1 MVWSLGWM
9 QRRFSIFHQKVRNLP
24 ILFVSLNYIE
34 GDRGRQRGVCRMS
47 VAVPLGKGSLST
59 WLENGDFFPP
69 PRSLTRPSN
78 PSRRHSIRRRRTQL
92 RLSPGKRTSD
102 DDDAHSLLLL
112 HSFTIWLS
120 ILLLLLFSLSP
131 ALLAPVFLLTER
143 GEGGGGHHTHTLS
156 QEGGGHVGGK
166 IRSEPI
172 PLPSPLSCAVK
183 RITTTPSFPLF
194 SQRRSRVCTQ
204 PHKKE
209 MLLMLFSKLP
219 VWLHLWPMNRYTSGL
234 ASK

>member
-69 PRSLTRPSN
+69 PRSLTRPSD

-102 DDDAHSLLLL
+102 DDAHSLLLLL

-120 ILLLLLFSLSP
+120 ILLLLLLFSLSGTFGSRLP
-131 ALLAPVFLLTER
+131 PHR
-143 GEGGGGHHTHTLS
+143 KGGGGHHTHS
-156 QEGGGHVGGK
+156 RRKVEAMWAGK
-166 IRSEPI
+166 
-172 PLPSPLSCAVK
+172 
-183 RITTTPSFPLF
+183 
-194 SQRRSRVCTQ
+194 
-204 PHKKE
+204 
-209 MLLMLFSKLP
+209 
-219 VWLHLWPMNRYTSGL
+219 
-234 ASK
+234 